1 MAKQLL
7 ILLFLV
13 MIMTMKRTSSME
25 LNYPDI
31 PVTYKVIINERD
43 RANCPLAGNTTSPG
57 KLRLVIPQGTSGIEL
72 MEAAVAQ
79 NKDFRFTVSF
89 NNAGLGYSV
98 QSINGVTRDL
108 DNSCFW
114 TLSFKPYLATKL
126 KSSPVGISSYY
137 PSFKAVVQWEYR
149 RFQHDDK

>member
-1 MAKQLL
+1 
-7 ILLFLV
+7 
-13 MIMTMKRTSSME
+13 
-25 LNYPDI
+25 
-31 PVTYKVIINERD
+31 
-43 RANCPLAGNTTSPG
+43 
-57 KLRLVIPQGTSGIEL
+57 

-79 NKDFRFTVSF
+79 NEDFKFTVSF

-114 TLSFKPYLATKL
+114 TLSFKPYLDTKL

-137 PSFKAVVQWEYR
+137 PSLRAVVQWEHR
-149 RFQHDDK
+149 QFQHDVNKQCWAYMDMHGIAISLLLHVFAYICVVLV